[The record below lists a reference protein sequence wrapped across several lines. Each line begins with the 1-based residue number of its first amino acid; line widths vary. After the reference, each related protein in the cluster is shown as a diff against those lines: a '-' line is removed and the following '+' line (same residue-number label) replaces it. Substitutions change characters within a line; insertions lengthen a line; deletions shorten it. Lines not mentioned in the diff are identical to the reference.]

1 MADNGTMMLVAGVA
15 LAGVALYYYS
25 TSSDDSPGALRPT
38 QILYS
43 DAARIPDG
51 SLLAGTRAVH
61 PNRTDIV
68 GRNGVI
74 YVGYFNGGQLPSS
87 TKSKVGFP

>member
-1 MADNGTMMLVAGVA
+1 MSDTVMMVAGIA
-15 LAGVALYYYS
+15 LVGAAVYYAT
-25 TSSDDSPGALRPT
+25 TSSDNDTPRPQRPT

-51 SLLAGTRAVH
+51 SLLAGTRSVH
-61 PNRTDIV
+61 PNRTDII

-74 YVGYFNGGQLPSS
+74 YVGYFNGGSLPSS
-87 TKSKVGFP
+87 TKAKQGYP